1 MRSGLVFCS
10 NCGSQVADESKFC
23 SGCGRTV
30 GAPNTTPAQTPPTSE
45 GKEAVLQRR
54 RRTHNPNNQA
64 SWSRAQG
71 CKLALWRPNWICRDW
86 QRFQENHQ
94 GKRNSGGDWKGNL
107 LCRKPISF
115 WQNFTTTIIGTFQKK
130 IHVTLDKDVGAG
142 GRGKGISDSDRI
154 SVEIE
159 ITTDDIEG
167 LFKGLEAARM
177 SNVQLWYY
185 GVSTTTKKLW
195 IWARCCRFRL

>member
-30 GAPNTTPAQTPPTSE
+30 GAPNTAPAQTPPTSE
-45 GKEAVLQRR
+45 GKEKLFFRGEGELII
-54 RRTHNPNNQA
+54 RTTKHHGVGRKAA
-64 SWSRAQG
+64 SWLFGGPIGYVVIGRDSKRTTKAKG
-71 CKLALWRPNWICRDW
+71 TLAVTEKAIYCA
-86 QRFQENHQ
+86 
-94 GKRNSGGDWKGNL
+94 GNQYPFDRIL
-107 LCRKPISF
+107 A
-115 WQNFTTTIIGTFQKK
+115 TTIIGTFQKK

-177 SNVQLWYY
+177 SNVQL
-185 GVSTTTKKLW
+185 
-195 IWARCCRFRL
+195 